1 VDLESGYSGE
11 MFTVARLAL
20 AAQRALDNAQSKAL
34 HQKLPDTSSIYCRQ
48 ALEWI
53 TIRGA
58 QALKLNHKIG
68 SLTVGK
74 QADLVM
80 IDAQALNMYPV
91 HDPVSTVIMQTSLAN
106 IHTVMIAGEIK
117 KQDGKVL
124 HPQLLDGMQA
134 LKVSGERLMSQLRQN
149 PKH

>member
-1 VDLESGYSGE
+1 

-20 AAQRALDNAQSKAL
+20 AAQRALDNAHSKL
-34 HQKLPDTSSIYCRQ
+34 EHQKLPDTSTIYCRQ

-58 QALKLNHKIG
+58 QALNVADRVG

-80 IDAQALNMYPV
+80 IDARALNMQPV
-91 HDPVSTVIMQTSLAN
+91 HDPVNSVIMQTSLAN
-106 IHTVMIAGEIK
+106 IDTVMIAGKIIK
-117 KQDGKVL
+117 HGGKLL
-124 HPQLLDGMQA
+124 HPQLHEGMA
-134 LKVSGERLMSQLRQN
+134 LLKASGDRLMSELR
-149 PKH
+149 HHA